1 VWEYKAVKT
10 VTIQE
15 LHQETD
21 RLVQAAETEDVLVVE
36 NGRPRVVLKK
46 AGDPA
51 EFETFWQQRELQL
64 AGIATVKEDSTPY
77 VSEDRD
83 GR

>member
-1 VWEYKAVKT
+1 VKT

-15 LHQETD
+15 LHRETD

-46 AGDPA
+46 ASEQP
-51 EFETFWQQRELQL
+51 EFETFWQQRERQL
-64 AGIATVKEDSTPY
+64 ASIATVNEDSTAY

>member
-1 VWEYKAVKT
+1 MKT

-15 LHQETD
+15 LHRETD

-36 NGRPRVVLKK
+36 NGRPRVILKK

-51 EFETFWQQRELQL
+51 KFETFWQQRESQL

>member
-1 VWEYKAVKT
+1 MKT

-15 LHQETD
+15 LHRETD
-21 RLVQAAETEDVLVVE
+21 RLVQTAETEDVLVVE

-51 EFETFWQQRELQL
+51 EFETFWQQRERQL